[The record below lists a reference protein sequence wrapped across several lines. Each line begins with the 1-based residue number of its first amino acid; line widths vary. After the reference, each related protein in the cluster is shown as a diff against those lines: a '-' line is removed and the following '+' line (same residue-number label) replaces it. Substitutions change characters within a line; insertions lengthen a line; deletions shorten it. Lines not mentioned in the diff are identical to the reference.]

1 MFSKSGL
8 ARIFTR
14 VLAVICFAS
23 PQIVG
28 AEVPSLITGECVY
41 DSSLAQTICNY
52 TVFSG
57 RPALSYFIFPICANC
72 ADQFTVSS
80 PFFTFQEPQTYNDQ
94 FCGEIFGIKADQ
106 ELAEEKVTTFSIV
119 YNGLC
124 STGVSIVYAALKWE
138 ANCVFF
144 PVPGVI
150 DCPPVPSVRW
160 SLQAREFEFQI
171 KKPGAY
177 AACLTTM
184 TIESNMQVNVKFE
197 SFGDLIATEC
207 ASAGSILMHYATAPV
222 GEQRPPS
229 DFLTPEEFNKHALVV
244 PQDATAFK
252 FSLWAR
258 IVVTNETSACEYHNN
273 PVIQLILENST
284 PLEDGEF

>member
-23 PQIVG
+23 PQIVR

-57 RPALSYFIFPICANC
+57 RPALSHLIFPIPANC
-72 ADQFTVSS
+72 VERFTVSS

-106 ELAEEKVTTFSIV
+106 ELDEGQVETFTITYDGAETLDIDVV
-119 YNGLC
+119 Y
-124 STGVSIVYAALKWE
+124 VALKGE
-138 ANCVFF
+138 ANCELF

-222 GEQRPPS
+222 GEQRPPL
-229 DFLTPEEFNKHALVV
+229 DFLTPDEFNAHALVV
-244 PQDATAFK
+244 PQDATAFE

-258 IVVTNETSACEYHNN
+258 IVVTNETSACEYRNN
-273 PVIQLILENST
+273 PVIQLILENFR
-284 PLEDGEF
+284 PLKDGEF

>member
-1 MFSKSGL
+1 MFSKSAL
-8 ARIFTR
+8 ARTLAW
-14 VLAVICFAS
+14 VLAIFSFAC

-28 AEVPSLITGECVY
+28 AEMPSLITGECVY
-41 DSSLAQTICNY
+41 DSSLAQTTCNY

-80 PFFTFQEPQTYNDQ
+80 PFFTFQEPQAYNDQ
-94 FCGEIFGIKADQ
+94 FCGEVFGIKADQ
-106 ELAEEKVTTFSIV
+106 ELAEEQVATFSIV

-124 STGVSIVYAALKWE
+124 STGVSIVYAALKGE
-138 ANCVFF
+138 ADCELF

-160 SLQAREFEFQI
+160 SLQAREFGFQI

-207 ASAGSILMHYATAPV
+207 ASAGSIPMHYATAPV
-222 GEQRPPS
+222 GQQRPPA
-229 DFLTPEEFNKHALVV
+229 DFLTPDEFNARAVVV
-244 PQDATAFK
+244 PQDAAAFE

-258 IVVTNETSACEYHNN
+258 IVVTNETSACEYRNN
-273 PVIQLILENST
+273 PVIQLVLENSI
-284 PLEDGEF
+284 LVVDENY